1 MRLRTLRKLEAKRC
15 DCQLA
20 DVVCSSR
27 RTPEEQRARDERR
40 AKLFKSIG
48 SSDKNSAAQKLL
60 NVFTEE
66 DFNGRTEARF

>member
-27 RTPEEQRARDERR
+27 RTTEEQRARDGERIR
-40 AKLFKSIG
+40 NYKERLG
-48 SSDKNSAAQKLL
+48 SSDKSHGQKLIG
-60 NVFTEE
+60 VFTEE
-66 DFNGRTEARF
+66 DFQ